1 MKKLP
6 RSLRPS
12 MPAGLLTSQ
21 NYWSRQEWKADGRS
35 LGQPLCTGLI
45 WVRLLSWIPAI
56 PQSQQRPWTTSATCL
71 KSERPKTTRCL
82 GGGSERSRLTP
93 IGGRHEVVL
102 LFGPVEW
109 KVDMARHA
117 VITLAFPWL

>member
-12 MPAGLLTSQ
+12 MPAGSLTSQ
-21 NYWSRQEWKADGRS
+21 NYWSRQEWKTDERS

-56 PQSQQRPWTTSATCL
+56 RQSQRRPWTISATCL
-71 KSERPKTTRCL
+71 KSERL

-109 KVDMARHA
+109 KADIARHA
-117 VITLAFPWL
+117 VMTLAFPWL